1 MGATI
6 SKFFD
11 ELMESVREM
20 DEILRGE
27 CAPSRISKAGK
38 MIQKN
43 QQTLDEQPRFKD
55 RKSRP
60 ITPHDC
66 ATLESCNKRPM
77 K

>member
-1 MGATI
+1 M

-43 QQTLDEQPRFKD
+43 QQTLDEQPRFKETL
-55 RKSRP
+55 KKASRFGEIP
-60 ITPHDC
+60 
-66 ATLESCNKRPM
+66 ASQESNG
-77 K
+77 